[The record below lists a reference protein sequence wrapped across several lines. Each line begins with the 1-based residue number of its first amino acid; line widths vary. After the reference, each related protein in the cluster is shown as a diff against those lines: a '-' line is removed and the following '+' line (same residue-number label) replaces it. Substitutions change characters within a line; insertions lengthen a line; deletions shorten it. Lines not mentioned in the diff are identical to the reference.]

1 MTPTIQP
8 APETSTSPGLRPATG
23 APASPEAAPVTRA
36 GRGPLLR
43 WGALIGAGVLLTLV
57 ALASLQYG
65 SISLSAADAWNA
77 LFHYNPDSYEQTV
90 VRHLRLP
97 RTLIGLGVGA
107 ALAVAGAAIQAV
119 TRNPLA
125 GPEILGVN
133 SGAAFGVVAAVYFGQ
148 LVEPFQ
154 FVWFAF
160 LGGLAAA
167 ALVSGVAS
175 AGPAGS
181 SPVKLALAGV
191 IVSSLLQSW
200 LTGLLLLDQQTLD
213 VVRFWMAGSLAG
225 RSLEIYRAVLPF
237 LAVGVAGL
245 VALGP
250 HLNVASLGEETARA
264 LGLKP
269 HQIRWLVGG
278 FSVLA
283 VGAAVA
289 VAGPI
294 GFVGLA
300 VPHIVRAVVGPDY
313 RWVLPLSVLVGP
325 LLLLSADLLGR
336 VVARPAEIQ
345 VGIVTAITGAPVL
358 IGLARR
364 RKVVEL

>member
-23 APASPEAAPVTRA
+23 APVSPEAAPVTRA

-57 ALASLQYG
+57 ALASLRYG

-125 GPEILGVN
+125 GPEILGVT

>member
-1 MTPTIQP
+1 
-8 APETSTSPGLRPATG
+8 
-23 APASPEAAPVTRA
+23 
-36 GRGPLLR
+36 
-43 WGALIGAGVLLTLV
+43 
-57 ALASLQYG
+57 
-65 SISLSAADAWNA
+65 
-77 LFHYNPDSYEQTV
+77 
-90 VRHLRLP
+90 
-97 RTLIGLGVGA
+97 
-107 ALAVAGAAIQAV
+107 
-119 TRNPLA
+119 
-125 GPEILGVN
+125 
-133 SGAAFGVVAAVYFGQ
+133 
-148 LVEPFQ
+148 
-154 FVWFAF
+154 
-160 LGGLAAA
+160 
-167 ALVSGVAS
+167 
-175 AGPAGS
+175 
-181 SPVKLALAGV
+181 
-191 IVSSLLQSW
+191 
-200 LTGLLLLDQQTLD
+200 LDQQTLD

-269 HQIRWLVGG
+269 YQIRWLVGG